1 MSNKSQHLTLEQWKV
16 LAEYQQAC
24 TILNG
29 MYDDPD
35 YYLKCLYAAILNQIS
50 YCDRLLYNCTKLGV
64 DPHDSDASWID
75 LVALVLPDVI
85 TKSISVAHPKSAPN
99 YPDFALSVDYDAS
112 DGFTTIS
119 GNEGFMVRGRIH
131 VHPDQLEALSKV
143 FTYLAQL
150 YKSSR

>member
-35 YYLKCLYAAILNQIS
+35 YYNQIS

-64 DPHDSDASWID
+64 DQH
-75 LVALVLPDVI
+75 
-85 TKSISVAHPKSAPN
+85 
-99 YPDFALSVDYDAS
+99 DYDAS

-131 VHPDQLEALSKV
+131 VHPDQLEVLSKV

-150 YKSSR
+150 YKSSL